1 MLHKFQRNFSI
12 SPPFLQAEAKMEYLR
27 LQAEAKMEY
36 LREVASKFNFKIARY
51 RKGYFLEDVNDF
63 EKSFFEL
70 MTFEDLY
77 LLLTTLAESK
87 NI

>member
-1 MLHKFQRNFSI
+1 MHFNNNLQRNSNI
-12 SPPFLQAEAKMEYLR
+12 TPPFLQAEMA
-27 LQAEAKMEY
+27 Y
-36 LREVASKFNFKIARY
+36 LREVASKFNFKIVRY

-63 EKSFFEL
+63 EKSYFEL

>member
-1 MLHKFQRNFSI
+1 MIFLLHKFQRNFSI
-12 SPPFLQAEAKMEYLR
+12 SPPF